1 MKLDLDNIVDC
12 AIAGLIVIGV
22 TCLAVAFVTVTIKL
36 CLQMFE

>member
-1 MKLDLDNIVDC
+1 MKLDLGNIVAC

-22 TCLAVAFVTVTIKL
+22 TCLAAAFVTVTIKL

>member
-12 AIAGLIVIGV
+12 AVAGLILIGL
-22 TCLAVAFVTVTIKL
+22 TCLAAAFVAVTIKL